1 MSLDAYQWAWRQQ
14 VKPAMKIILL
24 ALADRADEKHQCFPS
39 IDRLEHDTG
48 LNRKTIMSSL
58 KKLSSDDIGL
68 VKIQKGKSAKGQFLR
83 NQYTLI
89 GVKNRHEPEPK
100 NGTRQAENPDTENGT
115 RQAEKPQ
122 PKNGTRNTPDPCPK
136 NGQTHV
142 PKTDKTMSQKRDT
155 NLPVNLPI
163 EPKEKINK
171 KKFVEPTVE
180 EVRIYAKSRDRPDL
194 AQKFFD
200 YFDAGDWYDSTGA
213 KVKNWKQKFI
223 TWETRNERNEN
234 RSTNHRA
241 ESNHARVGR
250 ILQEQLREAT

>member
-100 NGTRQAENPDTENGT
+100 NGTR
-115 RQAEKPQ
+115 
-122 PKNGTRNTPDPCPK
+122 NTPDPCPK

-142 PKTDKTMSQKRDT
+142 PKTDETMSQKRDT

-194 AQKFFD
+194 AQKFHD